1 MDKLIKC
8 SIHSIRVS
16 LTSDDRIVVLK
27 QEDQERFLP
36 VWIGKFET
44 SNLTLIL
51 EKTAIARPMTHDLM
65 ATLMERLGGS
75 LLRVEIVALVEDTY
89 MANLVIRKENQVL
102 VIDCRPSDGLTLAI
116 RVDAPIFIAESILDT
131 VGIEPE
137 IDRKEAEQSEKEPD
151 ISAFEDF
158 FDSLEDTDA
167 DKDKPKD

>member
-1 MDKLIKC
+1 
-8 SIHSIRVS
+8 
-16 LTSDDRIVVLK
+16 
-27 QEDQERFLP
+27 
-36 VWIGKFET
+36 
-44 SNLTLIL
+44 
-51 EKTAIARPMTHDLM
+51 MTHDLM

-137 IDRKEAEQSEKEPD
+137 MDRKEAEQSEKEPD